1 MGLHLTVF
9 VFQFMLLRT
18 VWVECS
24 CYNSTYH
31 VNLCKILCKYNIGL
45 NAPRMK
51 MLCMFFSFSSHK
63 MFSLQCPKKPTLSL
77 SLSPDAYGK
86 FEIYS
91 MVSFCDNIVFC
102 LQHFVGLCERC
113 KFGFA
118 KNCVFNTRCARDIY
132 LLPGLAIQNIQAE
145 NLHLLWHVAWM
156 RMYIESSWQNSV
168 Q

>member
-1 MGLHLTVF
+1 MQIQHWIECAENENVVYVF
-9 VFQFMLLRT
+9 FLFIPQNVLIAM
-18 VWVECS
+18 
-24 CYNSTYH
+24 
-31 VNLCKILCKYNIGL
+31 
-45 NAPRMK
+45 
-51 MLCMFFSFSSHK
+51 
-63 MFSLQCPKKPTLSL
+63 PKKTYSL

-145 NLHLLWHVAWM
+145 NLHLLWHVA
-156 RMYIESSWQNSV
+156 
-168 Q
+168 

>member
-77 SLSPDAYGK
+77 SLSLLTRTENLKSIQWFHFVIISYFVYNILLGCVRDVSLVLPKIAYSIPDVLGIYICCLASQYK
-86 FEIYS
+86 TFKRKICIYS
-91 MVSFCDNIVFC
+91 GMW
-102 LQHFVGLCERC
+102 HE
-113 KFGFA
+113 
-118 KNCVFNTRCARDIY
+118 CVCI
-132 LLPGLAIQNIQAE
+132 
-145 NLHLLWHVAWM
+145 
-156 RMYIESSWQNSV
+156 
-168 Q
+168 